1 MFLTFKFIR
10 MKWEVLIF
18 IGVLIIELIVSL
30 VLQNMRDKKDLE
42 KTIED
47 DFSDPRHEHFEG
59 DGDK

>member
-1 MFLTFKFIR
+1 

-18 IGVLIIELIVSL
+18 IGVLIIGLIVSL
-30 VLQNMRDKKDLE
+30 VLQNIRDKKDLE
-42 KTIED
+42 KTIGD